1 MFAVIY
7 IPNFHLQ
14 AALRLEPELRTRP
27 VALIDDRLPKATIF
41 QLTEA
46 AANSGVNIGLTST
59 QAMARCRD
67 IIIRSRSIA
76 QEEAATETLLQC
88 AYCFSPNIES
98 TAAGICT
105 IDLQGLN
112 ICRRRGDESLTLPG
126 VEDANTSE
134 NHHVVSYTEEWADKI
149 LFALGQLGFEAQL
162 GLAETPTLA
171 LQAAKHASSPSLPE
185 GRRGPGRGGILFVEN
200 PDTFITSL
208 PIESLSPPSE
218 IFEVLQK
225 WGIHTVGAFL
235 ALGKDR
241 LAERLGPEAVE
252 LFDSVSTHEIRPLKL
267 YIPSAVFE
275 ESIEFENPIETLEPL
290 LFILKRFV
298 DQLSRRF
305 EIIYLVA
312 GELHLC
318 IGLQSGQNYEHT
330 FRVPAPTRDVET
342 LFRMLHTHLENV
354 RTETPIISLTLAAKP
369 CRAGNHQFGLF
380 EVALR
385 DPNQFHETLARLTG
399 LLGPNRAGTPRLE
412 QSHRPDAFKMESP
425 NFESDPAVRDGKQ
438 LLKSEIS
445 NLKFKVLGPPL
456 RRFRPAIR
464 TTVEIRN
471 NKPVLM
477 HSSQFTGP
485 IKEARGP
492 WRISGNWWENGWGR
506 DEWDI
511 ETTNGD
517 IFRLAQQNDE
527 WSIEGAL
534 D

>member
-14 AALRLEPELRTRP
+14 AALRLEPELRTRH
-27 VALIDDRLPKATIF
+27 VALIDDRVPKATIF

-46 AANSGVNIGLTST
+46 AANAGVTVGLTST

-67 IIIRSRSIA
+67 IIIRTRSIA
-76 QEEAATETLLQC
+76 KEEAATETLLQC
-88 AYCFSPNIES
+88 AYCFSPNLES

-105 IDLQGLN
+105 MDLRGLPDWSADSPV
-112 ICRRRGDESLTLPG
+112 RA
-126 VEDANTSE
+126 DA
-134 NHHVVSYTEEWADKI
+134 EERTRWANKI
-149 LFALGQLGFEAQL
+149 SCPLSQLGFDANI

-171 LQAAKHASSPSLPE
+171 LQAAKHAASSPSLPE
-185 GRRGPGRGGILFVEN
+185 GRRGLGRGGLLFVEN
-200 PDTFITSL
+200 ANEFIISL

-218 IFEVLQK
+218 ILEVLRK
-225 WGIHTVGAFL
+225 WGIRTVGAFL
-235 ALGKDR
+235 ALGKDK
-241 LAERLGPEAVE
+241 LAERLGAEAVE
-252 LFDSVSTHEIRPLKL
+252 LFDSVSAHEIRPLNL
-267 YIPSAVFE
+267 YIPSAIFE

-290 LFILKRFV
+290 LFMLKRFV

-312 GELHLC
+312 GELHLR

-354 RTETPIISLTLAAKP
+354 RTEAPIISLTLAAKP

-399 LLGPNRAGTPRLE
+399 LLGPDRAGTPRLE
-412 QSHRPDAFKMESP
+412 QSHRPDAFKMETPDFDSERRVTTRREGAP
-425 NFESDPAVRDGKQ
+425 TSDSARL

-445 NLKFKVLGPPL
+445 NFKLKFAIGQPQSAIGPAL
-456 RRFRPAIR
+456 RRFRPPIQA
-464 TTVEIRN
+464 TVEMRN
-471 NKPVLM
+471 
-477 HSSQFTGP
+477 
-485 IKEARGP
+485 
-492 WRISGNWWENGWGR
+492 
-506 DEWDI
+506 D
-511 ETTNGD
+511 
-517 IFRLAQQNDE
+517 
-527 WSIEGAL
+527 
-534 D
+534 

>member
-27 VALIDDRLPKATIF
+27 VALIDDRIPKATIF

-46 AANSGVNIGLTST
+46 AARTGVTTGLTST

-88 AYCFSPNIES
+88 AYCFSPNLEATS
-98 TAAGICT
+98 AGICT
-105 IDLQGLN
+105 IDLHGLDQTF
-112 ICRRRGDESLTLPG
+112 DEF
-126 VEDANTSE
+126 
-134 NHHVVSYTEEWADKI
+134 WAEKI
-149 LFALGQLGFEAQL
+149 FCALSQLGFEAQI
-162 GLAETPTLA
+162 GLAETPSLA
-171 LQAAKHASSPSLPE
+171 LQAAKHATQQSRARQQAVPCNSSSA
-185 GRRGPGRGGILFVEN
+185 RFLFVDDPKE
-200 PDTFITSL
+200 FISAL

-225 WGIHTVGAFL
+225 WGIQTVGTFL
-235 ALGKDR
+235 ALGKDK
-241 LAERLGPEAVE
+241 LAERLGPEAIE

-267 YIPSAVFE
+267 YTPSAVFE
-275 ESIEFENPIETLEPL
+275 EAIEFENPIETLEPL
-290 LFILKRFV
+290 LFMLKRFV
-298 DQLSRRF
+298 EQLARRL
-305 EIIYLVA
+305 EVIYLVA
-312 GELHLC
+312 GELHLR
-318 IGLQSGQNYEHT
+318 IGLQKGQPYEHT
-330 FRVPAPTRDVET
+330 FRVPAPTCDVET

-354 RTETPIISLTLAAKP
+354 RTEAPIISLTLAAKP

-399 LLGPNRAGTPRLE
+399 LLGADRAGTPRLE
-412 QSHRPDAFKMESP
+412 QTHRPDAFKMETP
-425 NFESDPAVRDGKQ
+425 NFEPDDRGKQ

-445 NLKFKVLGPPL
+445 NLKFKVLGPAL
-456 RRFRPAIR
+456 RRFRPPIQAIIEMR
-464 TTVEIRN
+464 D

-506 DEWDI
+506 DEWEI

-517 IFRLAQQNDE
+517 LFRLAQQNDA